1 MPQIIKERNVISKNV
16 ASEVHYWGGVGGLTK
31 LVLMVRMDR
40 VWPALETH
48 FSIRLWPADDSQEWK
63 GKSLTTEAE
72 EDMLNSLFYPII
84 FPSTALRSEV
94 CGM

>member
-48 FSIRLWPADDSQEWK
+48 FSIRL
-63 GKSLTTEAE
+63 
-72 EDMLNSLFYPII
+72 
-84 FPSTALRSEV
+84 
-94 CGM
+94 